1 MSVVIGR
8 PSRAGSLARQPFLD
22 QIVTGLPGIYFAIEH
37 AGVLFLLE
45 ANQVDPSVE
54 ITYLGCIAVAERLR
68 TKPSTLRLNSEPP
81 QRLSHNNGIFPT
93 IHKPSPFSLLDLTG
107 PTHQLRSS
115 IINAAF
121 TNRYRFRPRSS
132 RRRCR
137 RSYGQRIQ
145 FWSNRGW
152 QLHPS
157 RQFHFSCS

>member
-8 PSRAGSLARQPFLD
+8 PSRTGSLARQPFLD
-22 QIVTGLPGIYFAIEH
+22 QIVTALPGIYFAIEH

-81 QRLSHNNGIFPT
+81 QRLSYNNCIYPT
-93 IHKPSPFSLLDLTG
+93 IDKSSQSSLLDL
-107 PTHQLRSS
+107 
-115 IINAAF
+115 

-132 RRRCR
+132 RRWCR
-137 RSYGQRIQ
+137 RSYGQCIQ